1 MYKNKNIAIVGAGL
15 VGGVLAIHLRKLGFP
30 VVLYDKNQDIRT
42 IDFTGKSINMA
53 ISTRGW
59 HALKTVGIEDEIKKI
74 TIPMDKR
81 AIHTEDGKITYQPY
95 GINGEAI
102 YSVSRGDLNRKIID
116 LAEEAGTEF
125 RFKHKIFD
133 VSLEDAALY
142 TGTSE
147 KGDWEE
153 HRHDI
158 IFGAD
163 GAFSKVRQKMQRQNR
178 FDYSQ
183 FFLHLGYKELS
194 IPANPDGTHR
204 IDCNSFHIWPRKDFM
219 LIALP
224 NMDGSFTCT
233 LFMPFEGEH
242 SFENIATE
250 EKLKSFFK
258 EFFPDTLELMPTL
271 IENYFTNPTSSLVTT
286 QCYPWVYKDKVAL
299 LGDAAHAIVPFYGQG
314 MNAGFE
320 DITELYHQIQ
330 KGNGDWGAVL
340 QEYQKMRKPNSDAI
354 AELSFRNFK
363 EMGTDTADEMFLLQK
378 KIEAAFTKKHPD
390 LWLPLYDRVS
400 FTLQPYS
407 EVLEI
412 GNKQK
417 QIMDEI
423 MQHPQICEIWNTDEI
438 HNLILE
444 KIKK

>member
-1 MYKNKNIAIVGAGL
+1 MQENKNIAVVGAGL

-30 VVLYDKNQDIRT
+30 VVLYDKNEDIRT
-42 IDFTGKSINMA
+42 VDFSGKSINMA

-59 HALKTVGIEDEIKKI
+59 HALKTVGIEEEIKNI

-81 AIHTEDGKITYQPY
+81 AIHAEDGKITYQPY

-116 LAEEAGTEF
+116 LAEEAGTQF
-125 RFKHKIFD
+125 RFNHKIFD
-133 VSLEDAALY
+133 VSLEDATLY

-147 KGDWEE
+147 NGDWEQ

-183 FFLHLGYKELS
+183 YFLHLGYKELS
-194 IPANPDGTHR
+194 IPANSDGTHR

-233 LFMPFEGEH
+233 LFMPFEGTH
-242 SFENIATE
+242 SFENIDTE
-250 EKLKSFFK
+250 EKLKTFFK
-258 EFFPDTLELMPTL
+258 EFFPDTLDLMPTL
-271 IENYFTNPTSSLVTT
+271 VENYFTNPTSSLVTT
-286 QCYPWVYKDKVAL
+286 QCYPWIYKDKVAL

-320 DITELYHQIQ
+320 DITELYHQIE
-330 KGNGDWGAVL
+330 KGNGDWHTIL
-340 QEYQKMRKPNSDAI
+340 QEYQKARKPNGDAI

-378 KIEAAFTKKHPD
+378 KIEAKFTKKYPD

-417 QIMDEI
+417 QIMDEV
-423 MQHPQICEIWNTDEI
+423 MQHPQIREIWDTDEI
-438 HNLILE
+438 YDLILE